1 MWFTED
7 PWPPVLICG
16 LIALIGLGLWASS
29 KRAIHLGLV
38 ALCALAAVACI
49 LIEQA
54 IVTDAERIEEQ
65 VRTLCDQFRRKD
77 AALLDQF
84 SAQNPGLKA
93 MAGTAMAMVTVNDD
107 LSVTDFQTRVTNQG
121 SRASCHFRANA
132 TISLA
137 MLGNVGRQP
146 ARFELVFAREGDA
159 WKIIEVKRL
168 NPVNGKEMGVLDQSA
183 G

>member
-7 PWPPVLICG
+7 PWPPVLLCG
-16 LIALIGLGLWASS
+16 LVALIGLGLWASS

-38 ALCALAAVACI
+38 ALCALATIGFV
-49 LIEQA
+49 LLEQS
-54 IVTDAERIEEQ
+54 IVTENEQFEQQ

-77 AALLDQF
+77 VALLDQF
-84 SAQNPGLKA
+84 SAQNPELKA
-93 MAGTAMAMVTVNDD
+93 MAGTALAMVTVEDD

-121 SRASCHFRANA
+121 SRATCHFRVNA
-132 TISLA
+132 TISLT
-137 MLGNVGRQP
+137 MLGKVGRQP
-146 ARFELVFAREGDA
+146 ARFLLVFAREGDA

-168 NPVNGKEMGVLDQSA
+168 NPVNGKEMGVLDQNA